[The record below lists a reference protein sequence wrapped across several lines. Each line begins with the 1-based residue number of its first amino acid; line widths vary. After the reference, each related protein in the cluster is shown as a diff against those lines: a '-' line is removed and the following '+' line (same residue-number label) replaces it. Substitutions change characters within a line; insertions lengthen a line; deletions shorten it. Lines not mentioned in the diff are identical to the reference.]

1 MAVRTSD
8 EFLAMIKEYVG
19 DRAEDSD
26 LAIIEDASDTIGAMA
41 KHETEIAQL
50 KTENEELRK
59 KYRDRFFEPKPND
72 PEPDEPEP
80 EKTTFESL
88 FSEEVK

>member
-1 MAVRTSD
+1 MAVRTSE

-41 KHETEIAQL
+41 KHETEITQL

-59 KYRDRFFEPKPND
+59 KYRDRFFEPKSND
-72 PEPDEPEP
+72 PEPDEPEA